1 MGATVKYLLM
11 IHLNPTTFESLSE
24 DDKQAVFGA
33 HDDFIKLTKES
44 GEFVSSIALADPSN
58 STTVRVRDEAA
69 AVTDGP
75 FVESKEFLAGYYI
88 VDTETVERAQE
99 LAAMI
104 PDARFSAIEV
114 RPVMNEAGLEM

>member
-1 MGATVKYLLM
+1 MKYLLM
-11 IHLNPTTFESLSE
+11 IHVNPTLLDALSE
-24 DDKQAVFGA
+24 EDRQAVFDA
-33 HDDFIKLTKES
+33 HDEFGKITRES

-75 FVESKEFLAGYYI
+75 YVESKEFLAGYYI
-88 VDTETVERAQE
+88 VDCETVERAQE
-99 LAAMI
+99 LAALI
-104 PDARFSAIEV
+104 PDAKFNAIEV